1 MRPSPSHVCVRT
13 STRAP
18 NHEAPANGSLATG
31 GQPLLWR
38 TVDETGNVFLA
49 DADCSLIRK
58 IDPSGE
64 VTVLGGNGEP
74 GFANGKGVVTQFAYP
89 AGISVDKSGNVYV
102 ADTGNHRIRKIDPT
116 GMVSTLAGN
125 GQPGFADGEPHDAQF
140 QFPLGVASDDD
151 GNVYVTDRSNR
162 RIRKIDVNGI
172 VSTLAGTGIKGYSDG
187 PGAVAEFSSPAGI
200 MIDKA
205 GTLYVSDLQD
215 QRIRTID
222 PKGIVSTLAES
233 N

>member
-1 MRPSPSHVCVRT
+1 MRSPSDVCVHA
-13 STRAP
+13 SDP
-18 NHEAPANGSLATG
+18 APANEAQLSDTLAAL

-38 TVDETGNVFLA
+38 TVDQTGTVFLA
-49 DADCSLIRK
+49 DADYNLIRK

-64 VTVLGGNGEP
+64 MTILAGNGEP
-74 GFANGKGVVTQFAYP
+74 GFADGKGATAQFAYP
-89 AGISVDKSGNVYV
+89 AGLTVDNHGNVYL

-116 GMVSTLAGN
+116 GVVSTLAGN
-125 GQPGFADGEPHDAQF
+125 GQPGFADGEPDAAQF
-140 QFPLGVASDDD
+140 QFPLGVANDGA

-162 RIRKIDVNGI
+162 RVRKIDVNGI
-172 VSTLAGTGIKGYSDG
+172 VSTLAGTGIMGHADG
-187 PGAVAEFSSPAGI
+187 PGAVAQFQSPAGI
-200 MIDKA
+200 MIDQA
-205 GTLYVSDLQD
+205 GTLYVSDLRD